1 MVDIDV
7 KITHTNTEEGICREM
22 EGQIMIDVHIKETA

>member
-7 KITHTNTEEGICREM
+7 KIAHTNTEEGIRREM
-22 EGQIMIDVHIKETA
+22 EGQIMIDVHVKDTA